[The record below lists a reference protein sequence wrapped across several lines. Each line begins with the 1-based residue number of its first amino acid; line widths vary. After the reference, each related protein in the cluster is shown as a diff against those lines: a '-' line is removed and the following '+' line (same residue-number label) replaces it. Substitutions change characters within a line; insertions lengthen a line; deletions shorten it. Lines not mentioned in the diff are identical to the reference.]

1 MDKLC
6 EATEKKRN
14 KLISKIIEMEQFKK
28 DKKHLFELTSTEL
41 EYEYFR
47 VQSKGHPHSSF
58 GSIRLN
64 NF

>member
-1 MDKLC
+1 
-6 EATEKKRN
+6 
-14 KLISKIIEMEQFKK
+14 MEQFKK